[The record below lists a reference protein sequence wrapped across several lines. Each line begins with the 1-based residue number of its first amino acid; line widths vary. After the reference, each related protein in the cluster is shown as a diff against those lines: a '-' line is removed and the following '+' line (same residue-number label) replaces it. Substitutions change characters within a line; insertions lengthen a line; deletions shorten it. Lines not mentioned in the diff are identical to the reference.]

1 MNSIDVVRVIK
12 NLSLVYKKK
21 KKIHSK
27 ELQWKE
33 MNEI

>member
-21 KKIHSK
+21 EKNTFKGIAVK
-27 ELQWKE
+27 G
-33 MNEI
+33 NE